1 MSNFL
6 FVHSSARGAAS
17 ASRQLAEHF
26 KAAVVAQGSS
36 VSELDLAVTRPQALD
51 EATLGAFFT
60 PAEQQSAEQA
70 QLARTSEQFIEA
82 LFAADTLVI
91 SAGMYNFSV
100 PSTLKA
106 YIDQILR
113 AGRTFRYTENGP
125 EGLVKGKKAVLI
137 LTTGGVY
144 SQAPMSA
151 MDFLTPYLKGVL
163 GFIGITDV
171 EVVLAEG
178 LAMGPEKATPAIDA
192 AKLQLESIAA

>member
-17 ASRQLAEHF
+17 ASRQLADHF
-26 KAAVVAQGSS
+26 KTAVIAGGAS
-36 VSELDLAVTRPQALD
+36 VSEVDLAVNKPQALD

-60 PAEQQSAEQA
+60 PVEQHSVEQA
-70 QLARTSEQFIEA
+70 QLVKTSEQFIEE

-113 AGRTFRYTENGP
+113 AGRTFRYAENGP
-125 EGLVKGKKAVLI
+125 EGLVKGKKAILI

-144 SQAPMSA
+144 SQAPMAA

-163 GFIGITDV
+163 GFIGISDV

-178 LAMGPEKATPAIDA
+178 LAMGPEKAASAIDA
-192 AKLQLESIAA
+192 AKLQLESVAG

>member
-6 FVHSSARGAAS
+6 FVHSSARGEAS
-17 ASRQLAEHF
+17 TSRQLAEHF
-26 KAAVVAQGSS
+26 KMAVVAKGAS
-36 VSELDLAVTRPQALD
+36 VAEVDLAKDGPRALD
-51 EATLGAFFT
+51 ETTLGAFFT
-60 PAEQQSAEQA
+60 PVEQHTTEQA
-70 QLARTSEQFIEA
+70 GRLAESERYVDA

-113 AGRTFRYTENGP
+113 AGRTFRYGETGP
-125 EGLVKGKKAVLI
+125 QGLVQGKKAVLI

-144 SQAPMSA
+144 SQGPMVS
-151 MDFLTPYLKGVL
+151 MDFLTPYLKAVL

-178 LAMGPEKATPAIDA
+178 LAYGPEVATQAVEGAKARLEALA
-192 AKLQLESIAA
+192 A